1 MYLTRSVC
9 LCQTLLF
16 LGLKSSALIK
26 VINALIK
33 ILLNNIKENNSNLY
47 PCSFICSA
55 SIKAA

>member
-1 MYLTRSVC
+1 MYFTRSVC